1 MWNILPD
8 IIRIFNILQCI
19 ENDYSHIEMNSYYIQ
34 VLLSKWMNL
43 IQFQMV
49 CRYFC
54 LNWQFLSSTM
64 LLTCNTLYH
73 YLTENPSHP
82 GVGQTQRLPILASQS
97 KSFVLSAFMFDRLA
111 LRIWTVKGFYMKAY
125 FLKCIFMTNGKYY
138 NFHQKDC
145 YIWNMMFYH
154 PY

>member
-8 IIRIFNILQCI
+8 IIKILNILQCI

-54 LNWQFLSSTM
+54 LIWQFLSSTM

-97 KSFVLSAFMFDRLA
+97 KSFCTLSIYVWQVSSANLDCQ
-111 LRIWTVKGFYMKAY
+111 GFLYES
-125 FLKCIFMTNGKYY
+125 IFFKM
-138 NFHQKDC
+138 H
-145 YIWNMMFYH
+145 FYD
-154 PY
+154 